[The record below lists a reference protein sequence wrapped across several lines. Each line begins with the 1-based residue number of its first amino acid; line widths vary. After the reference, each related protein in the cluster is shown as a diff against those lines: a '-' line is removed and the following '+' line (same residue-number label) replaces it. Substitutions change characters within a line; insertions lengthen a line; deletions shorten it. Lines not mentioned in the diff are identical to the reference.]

1 MFVSVVNVTRFRVR
15 PYGRRSDICH
25 RWHLLIFSSQN
36 THKNQEKCVKRKECV
51 QPGGKEKQLLR
62 VLTVFSG
69 FLSKSNDRLVFVHTF

>member
-1 MFVSVVNVTRFRVR
+1 MEGGVISVT
-15 PYGRRSDICH
+15 GGTCS
-25 RWHLLIFSSQN
+25 SSQAK
-36 THKNQEKCVKRKECV
+36 TLTKIKRNVSRGRSVFSISCV